1 MSSVYGCTTKN
12 RANPKKFSVN
22 VKMRAFEWIP
32 YNQFND
38 IRETIKSDSTTIY
51 SGIWVDGPL
60 YYNNHELKYKRIS
73 NFKVALKCNDN
84 SKNITDEFLN
94 EAKSYSI
101 EKFKFDN
108 LKIYGI
114 SQNPDTKDY
123 ILVLQNGYCINCGKI
138 YMNQD
143 DKWCKLCQMNS
154 LKQNFTNWTS
164 RNEKIDEL
172 IQEMQLKIES
182 YRDIIVEWIPYNKF
196 SDINEIIKD
205 DFTTVYSA
213 IWMDGPLYYYDYNKL
228 EYKRKLNEKVVLK
241 CLNNSKNAI
250 GRFINE
256 VKSYPINSIYFD
268 DIKIYGISQNPE
280 TKDYIIVLEDDHCRI
295 CGEKYTDNNW
305 CKPCQI
311 NNFKEAN
318 WTSENKKIDEFI
330 QEMQLKIN
338 TSYDEIFEWIPY
350 NQFDDI
356 KEVSKNDSATL
367 HSAIWINGPLE
378 YNYEKEENKRV
389 SNKVV
394 ALKCLNNSQNGVNE
408 FMNEI
413 KSYSNNKKIYGVSQ
427 NPDTKDYIMVL
438 KNDYCKICGKM
449 FRDDNW
455 CKLCQMNNIR
465 QNFVNWTSENEKIDD
480 FIQEMQMRIN
490 DFNDIIVEWIPYNQ
504 FNDIKEIGKGGF
516 SKVYSAIWMDG
527 PLKYD
532 TYSRKYKRIPNKE
545 VALKI
550 LNNSQNISKEFLNEA
565 KNYSIKFY
573 SDIIQ
578 IYGISQNQN
587 TKDYIMVLQYVK
599 GGDFYN
605 YINNYII
612 NWSWFERL
620 DALLKIIS
628 GLKTIHENNIVHR
641 DFHTGNILA
650 SFNNNGFHYAMSGNF
665 LCNVY
670 ISDMGLCE
678 EANNVDKTKIYG
690 VMPFVAPEVLRG
702 KPYTQA
708 ADIYSFGMIMYF
720 VATRRQPFA
729 NCAHDNI
736 LALNICNRF
745 RPEIN
750 EQEAPKCYVDL
761 MTRCWDSNPDNRPN
775 AIEIEEL
782 IELFNEN
789 DNEEIK
795 NQFENVV
802 KYRMAN
808 LPPIDNNQSTIHPQA
823 CYTSRLLNPFT
834 KGLTEC
840 LDCVIND

>member
-1 MSSVYGCTTKN
+1 
-12 RANPKKFSVN
+12 
-22 VKMRAFEWIP
+22 
-32 YNQFND
+32 
-38 IRETIKSDSTTIY
+38 
-51 SGIWVDGPL
+51 
-60 YYNNHELKYKRIS
+60 
-73 NFKVALKCNDN
+73 
-84 SKNITDEFLN
+84 
-94 EAKSYSI
+94 
-101 EKFKFDN
+101 
-108 LKIYGI
+108 
-114 SQNPDTKDY
+114 
-123 ILVLQNGYCINCGKI
+123 
-138 YMNQD
+138 
-143 DKWCKLCQMNS
+143 
-154 LKQNFTNWTS
+154 
-164 RNEKIDEL
+164 
-172 IQEMQLKIES
+172 
-182 YRDIIVEWIPYNKF
+182 
-196 SDINEIIKD
+196 
-205 DFTTVYSA
+205 
-213 IWMDGPLYYYDYNKL
+213 
-228 EYKRKLNEKVVLK
+228 
-241 CLNNSKNAI
+241 
-250 GRFINE
+250 
-256 VKSYPINSIYFD
+256 
-268 DIKIYGISQNPE
+268 
-280 TKDYIIVLEDDHCRI
+280 
-295 CGEKYTDNNW
+295 
-305 CKPCQI
+305 
-311 NNFKEAN
+311 
-318 WTSENKKIDEFI
+318 
-330 QEMQLKIN
+330 MQLKIN

-550 LNNSQNISKEFLNEA
+550 LNNSQNISKEFLNE
-565 KNYSIKFY
+565 
-573 SDIIQ
+573 
-578 IYGISQNQN
+578 
-587 TKDYIMVLQYVK
+587 

-708 ADIYSFGMIMYF
+708 ADIYSF
-720 VATRRQPFA
+720 
-729 NCAHDNI
+729 
-736 LALNICNRF
+736 ALNICNRF